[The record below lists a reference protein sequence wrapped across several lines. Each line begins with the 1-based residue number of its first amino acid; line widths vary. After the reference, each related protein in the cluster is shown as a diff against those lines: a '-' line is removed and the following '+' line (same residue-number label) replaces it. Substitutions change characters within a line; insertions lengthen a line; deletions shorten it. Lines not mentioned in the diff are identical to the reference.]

1 MDIRQLGFLGLI
13 ALIILLIVNIIS
25 SENKPFSKKLTV
37 ITTRRPFTKL
47 EKYYNDIVDVVF
59 DYACKNKIV
68 GFKNDW

>member
-13 ALIILLIVNIIS
+13 AL
-25 SENKPFSKKLTV
+25 